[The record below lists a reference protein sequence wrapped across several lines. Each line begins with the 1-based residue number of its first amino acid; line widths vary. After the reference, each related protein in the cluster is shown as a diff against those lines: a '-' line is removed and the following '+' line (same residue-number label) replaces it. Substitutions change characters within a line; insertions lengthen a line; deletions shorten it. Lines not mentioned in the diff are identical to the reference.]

1 MTPHV
6 STTGLVYMWN
16 GTTDNQDDG
25 YINTVD
31 GSTNVKPSMEVTV
44 EVEDVRNLT
53 EPPKVSSHGYQLVK
67 FTSSLPSSCFL
78 DAYSPENKRLIE
90 EVYYDECRGLVQDFT
105 GAVEA
110 FPYVYRIRNQSA
122 DVTRLADI
130 DFHKDSAPIVH
141 VDRDSET
148 APDRLRYS
156 LGADRANSLLARYK
170 RYASIN
176 VWRPIGTKVQKWP
189 LLLVNHQSVA
199 NWDYS
204 THMGRVHFSNDQK
217 RVGARGTK
225 SHETVLK
232 FDPGYVYH
240 YAGEMAPNE
249 AWLFY
254 AFHSEPKFAIPHSA
268 FWDQSTEVDARTR
281 WSIEVRIWVFFEDP

>member
-1 MTPHV
+1 MMPPI

-16 GTTDNQDDG
+16 GTTDDQADG
-25 YINTVD
+25 YVNTAD
-31 GSTNVKPSMEVTV
+31 GSTNVKPSMEVKI
-44 EVEDVRNLT
+44 EVEDVRNLP
-53 EPPKVSSHGYQLVK
+53 EPPKVLSHGYQLVN
-67 FTSSLPSSCFL
+67 FTSSLPPSCFL
-78 DAYSPENKRLIE
+78 DADSAENKRLIE
-90 EVYYDECRGLVQDFT
+90 TVYYDECQSLIQNCT

-122 DVTRLADI
+122 DVRRLADI

-141 VDRDSET
+141 VDRDPET

-156 LGADRANSLLARYK
+156 LGTDRANSLLAKYK
-170 RYASIN
+170 RYGSIN

-204 THMGRVHFSNDQK
+204 THMGRVHFSNDQR
-217 RVGARGTK
+217 RVGKRGTK

-232 FDPGYVYH
+232 LDPNYVYH
-240 YAGEMAPNE
+240 YASGMVPDE

-254 AFHSEPKFAIPHSA
+254 AFHSEPELAIPHSA
-268 FWDQSTEVDARTR
+268 FWDKSTEADAPTR
-281 WSIEVRIWVFFEDP
+281 WSIEVRIWVFFQD